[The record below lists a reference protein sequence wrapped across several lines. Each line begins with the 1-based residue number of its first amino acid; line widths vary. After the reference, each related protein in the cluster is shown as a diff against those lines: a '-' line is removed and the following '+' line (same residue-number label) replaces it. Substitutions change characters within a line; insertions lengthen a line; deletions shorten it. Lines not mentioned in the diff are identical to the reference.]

1 MKTLADFKR
10 DAASGKIKLEM
21 VERYGKTGE
30 EIPERYRGIRA
41 IQSVNTV
48 GIMLEIAD
56 GLTSSLDFPPA
67 KLIEYD
73 GKSLTIY
80 ERGERDLTEQERKI
94 LADWQKIEDD
104 YYKQNPYGDAY
115 WKKKDYFKKCPCPWL
130 AGYETVKGK
139 YYNGNKTNISLI
151 LRRKIL
157 CHGQIIVEVEKKEQ
171 NNASETKTVV
181 L

>member
-48 GIMLEIAD
+48 EIMLETAD

-80 ERGERDLTEQERKI
+80 EGGERDLTEQER
-94 LADWQKIEDD
+94 
-104 YYKQNPYGDAY
+104 NPYGNAY

-130 AGYETVKGK
+130 AGYEPVKGK
-139 YYNGNKTNISLI
+139 YYNYNG
-151 LRRKIL
+151 KIL
-157 CHGQIIVEVEKKEQ
+157 DNQVRGNAILKYNVYEQ
-171 NNASETKTVV
+171 
-181 L
+181 

>member
-21 VERYGKTGE
+21 VERFGKTGE
-30 EIPERYRGIRA
+30 EIPERCRGIRV

-48 GIMLEIAD
+48 EIMLETAD

-73 GKSLTIY
+73 GKSLIIY

-139 YYNGNKTNISLI
+139 YYNHNG
-151 LRRKIL
+151 KIL
-157 CHGQIIVEVEKKEQ
+157 DNQVRGNAILKYNVYEQ
-171 NNASETKTVV
+171 
-181 L
+181 